1 MAVSFDRYSPYALA
15 ALRIVA
21 AALFVSHGLV
31 KLFGFPDGAAPGVQP
46 LASMLG
52 AAAVIEVGGGL
63 LVLIGLMTRPAAFLL
78 SGQMAFAYFI
88 AHAPAGFHPLL
99 NGGEAAILFC
109 FIFLYIAAAGPG
121 AFSVDRRR

>member
-1 MAVSFDRYSPYALA
+1 MAFSLDRYSPYALA
-15 ALRIVA
+15 ALRIVT
-21 AALFVSHGLV
+21 AALFVSHGMV
-31 KLFGFPDGAAPGVQP
+31 KLFGLPEGAEPGMQP

-52 AAAVIEVGGGL
+52 AAAVLEVGGGL
-63 LVLIGLMTRPAAFLL
+63 LLLIGLATRPVAFVL

-88 AHAPAGFHPLL
+88 AHAPGAFHPLL

-121 AFSVDRRR
+121 ALSVDRRR

>member
-1 MAVSFDRYSPYALA
+1 MAFSLDRYSPYALA
-15 ALRIVA
+15 ALRIIT
-21 AALFVSHGLV
+21 AALFISHGLV
-31 KLFGFPDGAAPGVQP
+31 KLFGIPAGAAPGMQP

-52 AAAVIEVGGGL
+52 AAAVLEVGGGF

-88 AHAPAGFHPLL
+88 AHAPKAFHPLL